1 MFGGG
6 AASVTPADIEIRRN
20 HFFKPMQWMP
30 GAPNFVGGL
39 SGKPFVV
46 KNHLELKNAV
56 RVLVEGNL
64 MENSWGGFSQTGHA
78 ILLTPKNQHTR
89 NGSNV
94 CPICQVTDVTIRYV
108 HISHAGGGIVFAT
121 SISGNGDG
129 TGAAA
134 LAGTR
139 WSMHDV
145 VLDDISQSY
154 VGSGALFEV
163 QNGWPKDPVNTIS
176 VNHITGFPDPS
187 SHVLSMG
194 NQQANQQ
201 MFGFTFTNNIV
212 TTGRY
217 PVWSTGGGNTSCAY
231 QGTPAQK
238 IASCF
243 ATYKFTNNAL
253 LAYPPAFPPSSWPAG
268 NLFSQTV
275 NDARFS
281 RFSEDG
287 GGDYAL
293 QGNSPYKNA
302 GTDGKDLGADI
313 AGLNAALA
321 GVE

>member
-1 MFGGG
+1 
-6 AASVTPADIEIRRN
+6 
-20 HFFKPMQWMP
+20 
-30 GAPNFVGGL
+30 
-39 SGKPFVV
+39 
-46 KNHLELKNAV
+46 
-56 RVLVEGNL
+56 
-64 MENSWGGFSQTGHA
+64 
-78 ILLTPKNQHTR
+78 
-89 NGSNV
+89 
-94 CPICQVTDVTIRYV
+94 VTDVTIRYV

-187 SHVLSMG
+187 SHVLTMG

-275 NDARFS
+275 NDARFA